1 MTKEARLLRLTY
13 KMNKEMAP
21 QSKEYFLQRLRERIA
36 KFQEERAINEQRLAE
51 VQEDKPISSDDVGSQ
66 RDDRDRFE
74 QEIANTS
81 ALIEEG
87 ERALAWAEKN
97 GFICAFCRKPIEED
111 RLEADPASV
120 TCKEHRDQEDSV
132 SLD

>member
-1 MTKEARLLRLTY
+1 MTKDKKYFIDLL
-13 KMNKEMAP
+13 
-21 QSKEYFLQRLRERIA
+21 QERITRL
-36 KFQEERAINEQRLAE
+36 KEERTINEQRLAE
-51 VQEDKPISSDDVGSQ
+51 VQEDQPISSDDIGSQ

-74 QEIANTS
+74 QEISNTS
-81 ALIEEG
+81 ELIEEA
-87 ERALAWAEKN
+87 ERALTWGEKN
-97 GFICAFCRKPIEED
+97 GFICAICRKPIECD